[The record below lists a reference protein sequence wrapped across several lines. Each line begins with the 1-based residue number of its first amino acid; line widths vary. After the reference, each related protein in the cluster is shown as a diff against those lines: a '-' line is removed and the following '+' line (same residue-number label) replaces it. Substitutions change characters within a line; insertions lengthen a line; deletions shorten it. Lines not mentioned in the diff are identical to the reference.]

1 MIILQGKNN
10 FISKGCSIRVVI
22 RPVYCPKICQRVFF
36 LYCSSTTEDLRDSW
50 EIKTDTI
57 FRSHIVRFTMNKA
70 LVDKTLDGRKVNMIV
85 SRQSENRWI
94 EKQKNLDTGKETMIV
109 RDFFTDRMMVN
120 LTAGAVR
127 SFSTFVRQFTKD

>member
-1 MIILQGKNN
+1 M
-10 FISKGCSIRVVI
+10 
-22 RPVYCPKICQRVFF
+22 
-36 LYCSSTTEDLRDSW
+36 DLNDSW

-70 LVDKTLDGRKVNMIV
+70 LVDQTLDGRKVNMIV
-85 SRQSENRWI
+85 TRQSETRWI
-94 EKQKNLDTGKETMIV
+94 EKQKNLDNGKETMII

-127 SFSTFVRQFTKD
+127 SFSTFVRQFTKS